1 MGWVLTQIHSL
12 VRIWLGQ
19 VTSPSMETDIWKGQ
33 EGYLLNEVR
42 VKGWANFEFQM
53 NYEYPGD
60 CQQRAVSATGLLF
73 MLLKLKI

>member
-1 MGWVLTQIHSL
+1 
-12 VRIWLGQ
+12 
-19 VTSPSMETDIWKGQ
+19 METDIWKGQ